1 MNTRRLFSAAAL
13 MLAGFAIL
21 PAHGADAYPSH
32 PIRLVVPFAPG
43 GATDLLARAV
53 GKGLSEELK
62 QTIVV
67 ENASGAGG
75 LIGTQQVERAK
86 PDGYTLALGTV
97 STLAVNPLIK
107 RGDTVE
113 KIKLQPISLLAES
126 PAVLLANPSVKA
138 DTLDALLTD
147 VRADPVSYSMG
158 SPGAGTIGHLI
169 LASFNTTMKTDIL
182 HVPYRGMGPALTAAL
197 GGETPL
203 VADQYASAAGQVAAG
218 KLKALAVYAQE
229 RLPLLPEV
237 PTFKELGYPEL
248 NTLGIT
254 WFGLMAPEGTP
265 GEVITHLNQAVH
277 ATLEKPEMKKLLE
290 GMGLTPVASTP
301 ETLDERIDATLEQN
315 RAVIEAAGITLQ

>member
-13 MLAGFAIL
+13 MLAGFSIL

-43 GATDLLARAV
+43 GSTDLLARAV
-53 GKGLSEELK
+53 AKELSTELD

-86 PDGYTLALGTV
+86 PDGYTLVIGTV

-107 RGDTVE
+107 RGGSSE
-113 KIKLQPISLLAES
+113 EIKLAPISLLAES
-126 PAVLLANPSVKA
+126 PAVFMANPSVEA
-138 DTLDALLTD
+138 DSLEALLTD
-147 VRADPVSYSMG
+147 IKAKPEDYSMG
-158 SPGAGTIGHLI
+158 SPGAGTIGHLM

-203 VADQYASAAGQVAAG
+203 VSDQYASAAGQVAAG
-218 KLKALAVYAQE
+218 KLKALAVYARE
-229 RLPLLPEV
+229 RLPLLPDV

-248 NTLGIT
+248 NDLGIT
-254 WFGLMAPEGTP
+254 WFGLLAPEGTP
-265 GEVITHLNQAVH
+265 ADIITRLNQAV
-277 ATLEKPEMKKLLE
+277 ASTLTRPEMLTLLNT
-290 GMGLTPVASTP
+290 MGLTPLSSTP
-301 ETLDERIDATLEQN
+301 EALAERIQTTLESN
-315 RAVIEAAGITLQ
+315 RAVVEAAQISLE